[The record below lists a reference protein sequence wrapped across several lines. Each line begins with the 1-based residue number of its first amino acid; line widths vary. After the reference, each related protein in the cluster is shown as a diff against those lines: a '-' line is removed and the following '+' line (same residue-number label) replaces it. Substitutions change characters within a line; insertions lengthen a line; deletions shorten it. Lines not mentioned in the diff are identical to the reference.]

1 MAGNTCGAIRS
12 NGEPCQ
18 SQGLGDRSQHKGY
31 CITSA
36 KKFAADAELVIEE

>member
-1 MAGNTCGAIRS
+1 VPKVKGWAT
-12 NGEPCQ
+12 E
-18 SQGLGDRSQHKGY
+18 SQHKGY